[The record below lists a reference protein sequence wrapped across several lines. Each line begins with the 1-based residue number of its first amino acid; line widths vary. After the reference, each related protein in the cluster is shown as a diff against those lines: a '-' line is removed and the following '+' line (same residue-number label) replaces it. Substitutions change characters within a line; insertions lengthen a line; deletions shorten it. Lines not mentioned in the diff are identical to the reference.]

1 MKSFSKHHLN
11 GNHYPFGAISDMDLL
26 PEQRHELKVRRQRV
40 DLRAKRKAAFLER
53 CSIQAKTHKAMRIIK
68 LQGKNGHSMNAA
80 LLKAHGLN
88 PKGGEA

>member
-1 MKSFSKHHLN
+1 MTQRQKLR
-11 GNHYPFGAISDMDLL
+11 MLL
-26 PEQRHELKVRRQRV
+26 RRE
-40 DLRAKRKAAFLER
+40 RKAAFLER
-53 CSIQAKTHKAMRIIK
+53 CSIQAKAHKAMRIVK